1 MSFFRRDNRP
11 NKPRRKAARNHRRSD
26 GRARSTA
33 RFGDAGDTL
42 RRGLSVAAVLAKLG
56 GVVAAAAVAVW
67 GGYRAYLHATTADY
81 FAVERIEIEGE
92 RRLTDAEVLAAGGLE
107 VGTNVFKVDTASVA
121 AALREH
127 PWIAEAEVERR
138 LPRSVSIEV
147 IERRAGAMVLF
158 DVPYLVDD
166 AGEIFKRWAPKD
178 PSPTPLI
185 TGFAREQ
192 LRGGEQLVEEGIRD
206 ALALARRY
214 ESTGLDRI
222 APLAEIHAEVD
233 GGFSLTAGED
243 PFYVYFGKGPY
254 RSKLR
259 RLAQLLSRMRDDGVR
274 PAVVYFD
281 NEVRP
286 DRVTVKTKPPKESS
300 AADRRAELTGEQE
313 VKKTSKI

>member
-1 MSFFRRDNRP
+1 MSVFRRENKRK
-11 NKPRRKAARNHRRSD
+11 KPRRTAARNRRSER
-26 GRARSTA
+26 RARSTA
-33 RFGDAGDTL
+33 RFGDAVGTL
-42 RRGLSVAAVLAKLG
+42 RRGLRVAAVLARLG

-81 FAVERIEIEGE
+81 FAVERIEIEGA
-92 RRLTDAEVLAAGGLE
+92 RRLADAEVLAAGGLE

-121 AALREH
+121 AALRKH

-138 LPRSVSIEV
+138 LPRSVSIEL

-166 AGEIFKRWAPKD
+166 AGEIFKRWVPGD

-185 TGFAREQ
+185 TGFVREQ
-192 LRGGEQLVEEGIRD
+192 LSGGKRLVEEGIRD

-214 ESTGLDRI
+214 ESTGLDRV

-233 GGFSLTAGED
+233 GGFSLTAGEN
-243 PFYVYFGKGPY
+243 PFYVHFGKGPY
-254 RSKLR
+254 RRKLR

-286 DRVTVKTKPPKESS
+286 DRVTVKTKSPEETSL
-300 AADRRAELTGEQE
+300 ADRRDEPTDAKEA
-313 VKKTSKI
+313 KKTSKI